1 MKTRGFEIARGY
13 ADQDIHLPHRKTAR
27 SAGYDIEA
35 AADCVLLPH
44 QVTVVPTGLKAYMQ
58 PDEYLGIHVRSG
70 FSIKKQLSCIN
81 SQGIIDADYYGN
93 ADNDGHILVAL
104 VNHSDVP
111 VQVGFALK
119 EVDAERLLEFLANEQ
134 LNLFYL
140 RLPVEIGVTGKV
152 LADPPPNP

>member
-111 VQVGFALK
+111 VQVEEGMRIAQGIFYRYLTGDGDTAGIG
-119 EVDAERLLEFLANEQ
+119 AERQGGL
-134 LNLFYL
+134 
-140 RLPVEIGVTGKV
+140 GSTGE
-152 LADPPPNP
+152 